1 VDTLQAIV
9 LGVVGG
15 SSDLLPV
22 STRSSSGFVV
32 ALPLL
37 SVTETIS

>member
-1 VDTLQAIV
+1 VDTLEAIV
-9 LGVVGG
+9 LGFVGG
-15 SSDLLPV
+15 SSDLLLV
-22 STRSSSGFVV
+22 STRSSSGFMV

>member
-9 LGVVGG
+9 LGFVGG
-15 SSDLLPV
+15 SSDLPPV
-22 STRSSSGFVV
+22 SSRSSCGFVV